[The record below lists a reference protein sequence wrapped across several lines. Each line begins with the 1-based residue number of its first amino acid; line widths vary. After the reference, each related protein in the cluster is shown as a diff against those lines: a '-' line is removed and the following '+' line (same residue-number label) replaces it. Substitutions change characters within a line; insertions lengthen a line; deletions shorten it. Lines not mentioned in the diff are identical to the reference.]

1 MRPHAHDHANDHS
14 GDPQPPTQPPDP
26 LPSQQPQASLSHAL
40 QSPQPNAIAE
50 CDAMLTLNMAPGL
63 GPILTT
69 RAIKQMGSATRL
81 LQASVADLQQIQ
93 GIGQDKAATI
103 RRGLDQLSDGRQL
116 AQEKNIMAD
125 LGAHALVLGQPDYPK
140 LLTLTPDPPLAL
152 YVRGQILQQDAV
164 ALGVVGSRKCT
175 AYGREQADRLCTWC
189 AQAGL
194 TIVSG
199 GAYGIDAAAHRAA
212 MRAGGRTIIVLGS
225 GLARPYPQE
234 HIELFDQAAAQGHAV
249 ISEFPMTAPPRAEQ
263 FPRRN
268 RIISGLSLGVLVIEA
283 ALRSGALIT
292 ARLAAEDHGRE
303 VLALPGRVDSPA
315 SAGCHKILR
324 DGWATLVTSGPEV
337 LEALGEAGQILQ
349 SQLPTEYGAAFG
361 TGPSKNQSSSA
372 AGGSA
377 NTSSPSLFEQNLSE
391 AQQKIVAALDKPLEL
406 DQLAAVTRLPIA
418 KLQAE
423 LTMLQIRSVVKR
435 ESGKIMR
442 TR

>member
-1 MRPHAHDHANDHS
+1 MAND
-14 GDPQPPTQPPDP
+14 
-26 LPSQQPQASLSHAL
+26 QAIDLAGE
-40 QSPQPNAIAE
+40 Q
-50 CDAMLTLNMAPGL
+50 DAMITLNLAPGL
-63 GPILTT
+63 GPILTC
-69 RAIKQMGSATRL
+69 RALTHLGSAKRL
-81 LQASVADLQQIQ
+81 LQASVNELEQIP
-93 GIGQDKAATI
+93 GIGQGKAATI
-103 RRGLDQLSDGRQL
+103 RRGLDALSDGKQL
-116 AQEKNIMAD
+116 AHEKHMMAEH
-125 LGAHALVLGQPDYPK
+125 GAHVLVYGQPDYPK
-140 LLTLTPDPPLAL
+140 LLTLTPDPPLLL
-152 YVRGQILQQDAV
+152 YVRGQILPQDAV

-212 MRAGGRTIIVLGS
+212 MRAKGRTLIVLGS

-234 HIELFDQAAAQGHAV
+234 HIELFDQAAATGHAV
-249 ISEFPMTAPPRAEQ
+249 ISEFPMTSPPRPEQ

-268 RIISGLSLGVLVIEA
+268 RIISGLSLGVLVVEA

-324 DGWATLVTSGPEV
+324 DGWATLVTTGPEI
-337 LEALGEAGQILQ
+337 LESLGEAGQVLQ
-349 SQLPTEYGAAFG
+349 AHLPPGMGIGGAG
-361 TGPSKNQSSSA
+361 TSGGANASGQA
-372 AGGSA
+372 TAG
-377 NTSSPSLFEQNLSE
+377 SLFEQNLT
-391 AQQKIVAALDKPLEL
+391 ADQQKIVAALDKPLEL
-406 DQLAAVTRLPIA
+406 DQLAAATGLPVA

-435 ESGKIMR
+435 ESGKIVR
-442 TR
+442 AR